1 MASDVG
7 LLAIAV
13 IAVLLGAGA
22 FAIMAISARRR
33 RALTAAAREKR
44 TRRRPVMPADP
55 AKRLARH
62 QRYNASAKGQARNKR
77 YEEKHP
83 ERKTRW
89 ETARNTLRP
98 RSGY

>member
-44 TRRRPVMPADP
+44 TRRELAALDDYIARLDQAESAADID
-55 AKRLARH
+55 RL
-62 QRYNASAKGQARNKR
+62 
-77 YEEKHP
+77 EE
-83 ERKTRW
+83 ERD
-89 ETARNTLRP
+89 NP
-98 RSGY
+98 QCGNS